1 MIGLLVTSGDNACE
15 QTLIVPADNKAVI
28 YHRVTTGE
36 RGAGQAWH
44 KSEQYLLP
52 TTKTVTS
59 PIAVVLTLR
68 DYEMI
73 AQGQVNGVATKALMS
88 EALPNLPFEGTH
100 NGLVSNLVRR
110 LTDGDNTL
118 NDYVADKRRTSPIV
132 LSPLAEMALPD
143 FSTGATSEPIV
154 TSPVVE
160 SVVTKSE
167 PSLSM
172 ALATIPDPKWANTYV
187 NRTISGVKDFDI
199 LDVAMKNNQNVLIKG
214 HAGSGK
220 TMCALAYAG
229 SRGYRYYNVSSHNGL
244 EPSELFGQWIPTADG
259 HYKWQDGAVTDM
271 VRNGGVLLL
280 NEVNFIPERVTT
292 VLFGLL
298 DDRRE
303 IQLLANGGEVIKAHK
318 DLLIIA
324 DMNPDY
330 RGTRPMNQAW
340 HDRFMKGHILE
351 FPYDQKIEA
360 KLIKSKALLEVAN
373 ALRARYDLEEINTP
387 ISTRALVGLV
397 TNAQNLGLQY
407 AINSY
412 LNGFDE
418 KSGERGAVKLVIDT
432 YLSRIANDLGIT
444 GFEATSNNADEPTQ
458 TSAVL

>member
-1 MIGLLVTSGDNACE
+1 MLGILITSGDNACE
-15 QTLIVPADNKAVI
+15 QSLVVPDGNEAVV
-28 YHRVTTGE
+28 YHRIATGE

-44 KSEQYLLP
+44 KTDFNVLP
-52 TTKTVTS
+52 LTTTLTS

-73 AQGQVNGVATKALMS
+73 SQGQVGGIATKALMS
-88 EALPNLPFEGTH
+88 DPLPELSFAGNHKTLA
-100 NGLVSNLVRR
+100 SNVARR
-110 LTDGDNTL
+110 LYLGDNSL
-118 NDYVADKRRTSPIV
+118 NDYIADKRRNSPIV
-132 LSPLAEMALPD
+132 LSPLAESPTPD
-143 FSTGATSEPIV
+143 FSTVV
-154 TSPVVE
+154 TSASVTEPVITE
-160 SVVTKSE
+160 AIKEPVTVSA
-167 PSLSM
+167 PSISLAM
-172 ALATIPDPKWANTYV
+172 ATVPDRKWADTYI
-187 NRTISGVKDFDI
+187 NRTVSGVKDFDI
-199 LDVAMKNNQNVLIKG
+199 LDVAFKNQQNVLIKG

-229 SRGYRYYNVSSHNGL
+229 SRGHRYYNVSSHNGL

-351 FPYDQKIEA
+351 FPYDKTIET
-360 KLIKSKALLEVAN
+360 KLVKSKALLEMAE
-373 ALRARYDLEEINTP
+373 ALRKRYDLEEINTP
-387 ISTRALVGLV
+387 ISTRALVGFV
-397 TNAQNLGLQY
+397 TNVNSLGLDY
-407 AINSY
+407 AMYSY
-412 LNGFDE
+412 LNGFDD
-418 KSGERGAVKLVIDT
+418 KSGERGAVKLVMDT
-432 YLSRIANDLGIT
+432 YKSRIADELGVKT
-444 GFEATSNNADEPTQ
+444 FVTSASADEV
-458 TSAVL
+458 SA